1 MLRAFPDHRVLGFD
15 AAVDQNELQKAFDAY
30 VAAVD
35 EIATAGDWDRFAD
48 LFTED
53 ATYCEHVYGDFSG
66 REEIRPWIV
75 KTMTTYPGSEMVA
88 FPPAWHVIDAPTNR
102 VICEI
107 RNLMRDPGDGS
118 VHEASNITILT
129 FDDQGNPTR
138 EEDIYNPQKFADM
151 VRDWSRVARDHGTLS
166 GEGLAMLEALGG

>member
-1 MLRAFPDHRVLGFD
+1 MRV
-15 AAVDQNELQKAFDAY
+15 VDQNELQKAFEAY
-30 VAAVD
+30 VRAVD
-35 EIATAGDWDRFAD
+35 EIARSGDWARFAD

-53 ATYCEHVYGDFSG
+53 ATYCEHVYGDFTG

-88 FPPAWHVIDAPTNR
+88 FPSAWHVLDAPTNR

-129 FDDQGNPTR
+129 FDEAGHPTR
-138 EEDIYNPQKFADM
+138 EEDVYNPQKFADM

-166 GEGLAMLEALGG
+166 DEGAAMLEALTGG

>member
-1 MLRAFPDHRVLGFD
+1 VNENVLQFGFD
-15 AAVDQNELQKAFDAY
+15 RYVTAVE
-30 VAAVD
+30 
-35 EIATAGDWDRFAD
+35 EIAGSGDWPRFAD

-53 ATYCEHVYGDFSG
+53 ATYCEHVYGDFTG

-75 KTMTTYPGSEMVA
+75 ETMTTHPGSEMVA
-88 FPPAWHVIDAPTNR
+88 FPPAWSVLDAPTNR

-107 RNLMRDPGDGS
+107 RNIMRDPGDGS

-129 FDDQGNPTR
+129 FDDAGNLVR

-151 VRDWSRVARDHGTLS
+151 VRDWSRVALAHGTLS
-166 GEGLAMLEALGG
+166 DEGRAMLEALGG

>member
-1 MLRAFPDHRVLGFD
+1 
-15 AAVDQNELQKAFDAY
+15 
-30 VAAVD
+30 VD
-35 EIATAGDWDRFAD
+35 ENTLQSGFERYVRAVAEIARTADWARFAD

-53 ATYCEHVYGDFSG
+53 ATYCEHVYGDFTG
-66 REEIRPWIV
+66 RAEIRPWIV
-75 KTMTTYPGSEMVA
+75 DTMTTFPGSEMVA
-88 FPPAWHVIDAPTNR
+88 FPPAWVVLDPPTNR

-129 FDDQGNPTR
+129 FDAAGGLVR

-151 VRDWSRVARDHGTLS
+151 VRAWSQVARDHGTL
-166 GEGLAMLEALGG
+166 GDDGLGMLEALGE

>member
-1 MLRAFPDHRVLGFD
+1 
-15 AAVDQNELQKAFDAY
+15 
-30 VAAVD
+30 VD
-35 EIATAGDWDRFAD
+35 ENVLQSGFERYVRAVEEIASSGDWPRFAD
-48 LFTED
+48 LFSED
-53 ATYCEHVYGDFSG
+53 ATYCEHVYGDYAG

-75 KTMTTYPGSEMVA
+75 ETMTTFPGREMVA
-88 FPPAWHVIDAPTNR
+88 FPPAWFVLDPPTNR

-129 FDDQGNPTR
+129 FDDQGFLTR

-151 VRDWSRVARDHGTLS
+151 VRAWSRVAKEHGTLS
-166 GEGLAMLEALGG
+166 EDGLAMLRTLGG

>member
-1 MLRAFPDHRVLGFD
+1 LD
-15 AAVDQNELQKAFDAY
+15 AAVDENTLQSGFERY
-30 VAAVD
+30 VRAVA
-35 EIATAGDWDRFAD
+35 EIARTADWARFAD

-53 ATYCEHVYGDFSG
+53 ATYCEHVYGDFTG
-66 REEIRPWIV
+66 RAEIRPWIV
-75 KTMTTYPGSEMVA
+75 DTMTTFPGSEMVA
-88 FPPAWHVIDAPTNR
+88 FPPAWVVLDPPTNR

-129 FDDQGNPTR
+129 FDAAGGLVR

-151 VRDWSRVARDHGTLS
+151 VRAWSQVARDHGTL
-166 GEGLAMLEALGG
+166 GDDGLGTLEALGG

>member
-1 MLRAFPDHRVLGFD
+1 MTDRSRGELEEAFAHYGREVQ
-15 AAVDQNELQKAFDAY
+15 AASD
-30 VAAVD
+30 
-35 EIATAGDWDRFAD
+35 AGDWGRFAD

-53 ATYCEHVYGDFSG
+53 ATYCEHVYGDFAG

-75 KTMTTYPGSEMVA
+75 RTMTTHPGSEMVA
-88 FPPAWHVIDAPTNR
+88 FPPAWFVLDPPTNR

-107 RNLMRDPGDGS
+107 RNIMRDPGDGS

-129 FDDQGNPTR
+129 FDDAGNLTR

-151 VRDWSRVARDHGTLS
+151 VRDWSRVAQRHGTLS
-166 GEGLAMLEALGG
+166 PEGLAMLAALGA